1 MRKAK
6 VGDKVEVHY
15 KGFLDDGTVFDTS
28 LDRDPLS
35 FKLGEKRVIA
45 GFEDAVIDM
54 IEGDKK
60 TVAIPPEDAY
70 GMPRKELVLTL
81 KKSELPKDISPE
93 VGMKLKM
100 RGQENDNLVV
110 SITEI
115 TEDTITIDGNHP
127 LAGENLNFEIELV
140 KISA

>member
-1 MRKAK
+1 MSQAK
-6 VGDKVEVHY
+6 KGDRVEVHY

-28 LDRDPLS
+28 IDREPLS

-45 GFEDAVIDM
+45 GFEKAVEGM
-54 IEGDKK
+54 TEGDKK
-60 TVAIPPEDAY
+60 TIAIPPEEAY
-70 GMPRKELVLTL
+70 GMPRKELVLTVN
-81 KKSELPKDISPE
+81 KSELPEDISPE
-93 VGMKLKM
+93 LGMKLKI
-100 RGQENDNLVV
+100 RGPENDNLVV

-115 TEDTITIDGNHP
+115 TDDTITIDGNHP